1 MVSMVRVG
9 SARSNENGGI
19 NGGKPGDQ
27 KNGREVSTQDWYLHN
42 KDGSSSERKISQYVS

>member
-1 MVSMVRVG
+1 MVRVG

-27 KNGREVSTQDWYLHN
+27 KNGREVSTQDWYLHTA
-42 KDGSSSERKISQYVS
+42 KDGSSSGRKISKHVS